1 VAKKAY
7 SAIYWIQFKDV
18 HFTGLMLNNLWTI
31 MGKKSDNFRIPDILS
46 ENQGKDCNGNNEQI
60 TNTIASIDK
69 MHQMDLEA
77 FKTNNI
83 DMLVKLVT
91 DDCIMLPPAQGP
103 ICGREAIRNYFK
115 EKFMEWKAYKV
126 AFYDQQFEE
135 VKLMGELAYEW
146 GTSKG
151 VFYMKN
157 GGPDIFENS
166 RLFRILRSQPD
177 GSWKIARVIWNDVP

>member
-1 VAKKAY
+1 
-7 SAIYWIQFKDV
+7 
-18 HFTGLMLNNLWTI
+18 
-31 MGKKSDNFRIPDILS
+31 MGKKSDKLLNPVNLS
-46 ENQGKDCNGNNEQI
+46 GNQGNDHYGNNNLLR
-60 TNTIASIDK
+60 NTYAAIDK
-69 MHQMDLEA
+69 LHQMDLAA
-77 FKTNNI
+77 FKAHNI

-91 DDCIMLPPAQGP
+91 EDCVMLPPAQGP
-103 ICGREAIRNYFK
+103 ICGREAIRNYFN
-115 EKFMEWKAYKV
+115 EKFMEWETYNV
-126 AFYDQQFEE
+126 AQFDQQFEE